1 VTTVGYADPE
11 APAPSLGTVGV
22 PERADD
28 RARLVSRVRVAAAVP
43 AAICLGAHWLFLIA
57 YWIPETAAF
66 PAHAWWLGQLSPLV
80 AKSVTSAGSAQVA
93 AQTGQLGLGGEL
105 LLVTSLALLLLV
117 RHPGLLGHGA
127 ALVPAGVGTVVA
139 VVVTLALLVGG
150 RPGRSGVTIALLA
163 LWVWAAAYAALESL
177 LVDVERRRGR
187 RWRDGVPW
195 VAAYAVVAPAPTA
208 VGRALFGPELRDAA
222 ASLSDNTVALRLAGL
237 TTGANLLLYLTGLLL
252 GVAVWAV
259 YQCWPPRRDAATA
272 VRVLVAVVALLAT
285 AAVGGLATGSARQR
299 AEQIRSDSPAA
310 AVRFGCGSAE
320 LRGPAGDSAVE
331 PARTLVITGLTCKT
345 VTTFEGYRQL
355 TTRSLPFS
363 LAPVVVRRP
372 DGERLHGRVVSA
384 QYGDALVLA
393 GTSRLDTSADRLL
406 AVRVSDGATLW
417 SFTCSDRRSLR
428 LRFAGAPTG
437 DDPAHGR
444 LTELGEQP
452 QVLVVCGDRTRH
464 LDPATGRRLR

>member
-1 VTTVGYADPE
+1 VTTIGYADPD
-11 APAPSLGTVGV
+11 APAPSLGTVGI

-66 PAHAWWLGQLSPLV
+66 PAHGWWLGQLSPLV
-80 AKSVTSAGSAQVA
+80 AESVTSAGRAQVE
-93 AQTGQLGLGGEL
+93 AQTAQLGLGGEL
-105 LLVTSLALLLLV
+105 LLVLSLALLLLV
-117 RHPGLLGHGA
+117 RHPDLLGHGA
-127 ALVPAGVGTVVA
+127 PLVPASLGTLVA
-139 VVVTLALLVGG
+139 LVVTLALLVGG
-150 RPGRSGVTIALLA
+150 RPGRSGVAILLLA

-177 LVDVERRRGR
+177 LVDVEVRRGR

-195 VAAYAVVAPAPTA
+195 LAAYAVVAPAPTA

-222 ASLSDNTVALRLAGL
+222 ESLRDNTVALRLAGL
-237 TTGANLLLYLTGLLL
+237 TTGANVLLYLSGVLL

-272 VRVLVAVVALLAT
+272 VRVLVAVVALLTT
-285 AAVGGLATGSARQR
+285 AAVGGLATGGARQR
-299 AEQIRSDSPAA
+299 AEQIRTESPAA

-320 LRGPAGDSAVE
+320 LHGPAGDSATD

-345 VTTFEGYRQL
+345 ITTFEGYRQL
-355 TTRSLPFS
+355 TTQSLPFS
-363 LAPVVVRRP
+363 LAPVSARGP
-372 DGERLHGRVVSA
+372 AGERLSGRVVSA

-393 GTSRLDTSADRLL
+393 GTSRLDTSADRLV
-406 AVRVSDGATLW
+406 AVRVSDGAPLW
-417 SFTCSDRRSLR
+417 SLTCTDRRSLR
-428 LRFAGAPTG
+428 LRFARVPTG
-437 DDPAHGR
+437 DDRTRGR

-452 QVLVVCGDRTRH
+452 QVVAICGDRTRR
-464 LDPATGRRLR
+464 LDPGTGQTLR